1 MRRREFITLF
11 GGIAVALPF
20 AARAQQKPATV
31 IGVLNSGGSPEAN
44 RLTLAPAFRRLAEMG
59 YVEGRNLTV
68 EFRNDSQE
76 ERLAA
81 LASDLVQHRVNVI
94 FASSGPATSAA
105 KAATTSIP
113 IIFFTGFDPVA
124 AGFVASL
131 NRPGGNLTGISVLN
145 VEVLT
150 KRLEMLRELVPTA
163 KLIAYLDS
171 PTKLVTGYKNVHSA
185 ADAMGVK
192 LLDVD
197 VSRSDD
203 LEAAFAKI
211 ADAQA
216 EALFVTAGAFMIQNR
231 QALVDLAAR
240 HKIPAVYPIREFAV
254 AGGLVSY
261 GTNYPDAYRQAGDY
275 LGRVLNGEKPEE
287 LPVQQVAKL
296 ELVINMK
303 TAKSLGLE
311 IPLPLLGRADE
322 VIE

>member
-44 RLTLAPAFRRLAEMG
+44 RLTLAPALRRLAEMG

-68 EFRNDSQE
+68 EFRSDSQE

-150 KRLEMLRELVPTA
+150 KRLQMLRELVPTA

-296 ELVINMK
+296 ELVLNMK
-303 TAKSLGLE
+303 TAKSLGL
-311 IPLPLLGRADE
+311 
-322 VIE
+322 